1 MLFTARAA
9 RDDAATYCLSARTGT
24 PRLAKLLPVGTRKFL
39 LLCTHATRV
48 RASARCVSVSCGRQH
63 PARSIDRGCP
73 LQITDMVTLKF
84 GSAVCSALTEA
95 AASGRSSSRGLLLGV
110 AGEAALWVLW
120 QPQKLPNLSEDELNA
135 VRQSL

>member
-1 MLFTARAA
+1 
-9 RDDAATYCLSARTGT
+9 
-24 PRLAKLLPVGTRKFL
+24 
-39 LLCTHATRV
+39 
-48 RASARCVSVSCGRQH
+48 
-63 PARSIDRGCP
+63 
-73 LQITDMVTLKF
+73 MVTLKF

-135 VRQSL
+135 VRQSLRTLDCSQWSSVVMALQSSPGVRTNR